1 MLGVL
6 NGGMEW
12 FHVLTNYFNLETA
25 VGSQKS
31 AQALGALRSLSQIR
45 RIYCGCAGFGQIFR
59 SFSLNSHHYSPQTI
73 EISDSNQTTLVTIAN
88 LGQAPH
94 KIKKCLITTEG
105 SRKNTFPCLGAETLV
120 WQGAR
125 TAHTPRYG
133 KDEQRRQAGWIDAQT
148 GEGILARTFVI
159 QLLFLGS

>member
-1 MLGVL
+1 MS
-6 NGGMEW
+6 
-12 FHVLTNYFNLETA
+12 NYSGCFNLETA

-31 AQALGALRSLSQIR
+31 AQALDALRSLSKIR

-88 LGQAPH
+88 LGQAPRTL
-94 KIKKCLITTEG
+94 KKCLITTEG
-105 SRKNTFPCLGAETLV
+105 SRKNTFPCLGAETPV

-125 TAHTPRYG
+125 TAHTPRMERTSNAARRDGSTPKQG
-133 KDEQRRQAGWIDAQT
+133 KVCLREP
-148 GEGILARTFVI
+148 
-159 QLLFLGS
+159 